1 MKKNNFKPLIIVLI
15 LVLII
20 SIGIYFLNT
29 NNNKKQNTTN
39 NVQEQNISDSVKF
52 KQDYE
57 AQNATK
63 DDDNNLKYIS
73 MSLPDK
79 MPFKYA
85 TTEDV
90 FNLFEKGTGVIYFG
104 MPECNWC
111 RTMLPILIDVAN
123 ENKIDTILYFN
134 PKQIRADNT
143 PEYQK
148 LVEILKNYLS
158 TDTSTQKETDTT
170 FDKNK
175 KRLYMPDVYVV
186 KNGMIIGNHADT
198 VNSQEA
204 PKVTLTDSQKT
215 ELKKIFTD
223 LLSQISSKTCD
234 ENTKEGC

>member
-1 MKKNNFKPLIIVLI
+1 MKKNNLKPLLI
-15 LVLII
+15 LLLLIFI
-20 SIGIYFLNT
+20 VSIGIYFLNNK
-29 NNNKKQNTTN
+29 NNNNTT
-39 NVQEQNISDSVKF
+39 QEQTISDSSKF

-57 AQNATK
+57 AQNTTK

-90 FNLFEKGTGVIYFG
+90 FNLFEKGTGVVYFG

-198 VNSQEA
+198 VNSQED

>member
-1 MKKNNFKPLIIVLI
+1 MKKNNLKPLLI
-15 LVLII
+15 LLLLIFI
-20 SIGIYFLNT
+20 VSIGIYFLNNK
-29 NNNKKQNTTN
+29 NNNNTT
-39 NVQEQNISDSVKF
+39 QEQTISDSSKF

-57 AQNATK
+57 AQNTTK
-63 DDDNNLKYIS
+63 DDENNLKYIS

-90 FNLFEKGTGVIYFG
+90 FNLFEKGTGVVYFG

-123 ENKIDTILYFN
+123 ENNIDTILYFN

-148 LVEILKNYLS
+148 LIEILKNYLS
-158 TDTSTQKETDTT
+158 TDTSTQKETDSN

-186 KNGMIIGNHADT
+186 KNGMVIGNHADT
-198 VNSQEA
+198 VNSQED
-204 PKVTLTDSQKT
+204 PKVTLTDSQQI

>member
-1 MKKNNFKPLIIVLI
+1 MKKNNLKPLLI
-15 LVLII
+15 LLLLIFI
-20 SIGIYFLNT
+20 VSIGIYFLNNK
-29 NNNKKQNTTN
+29 NNNNTT
-39 NVQEQNISDSVKF
+39 QEQTISDSSKF

-57 AQNATK
+57 AQNTTK
-63 DDDNNLKYIS
+63 DDENNLKYIS

-90 FNLFEKGTGVIYFG
+90 FNLFEKGTGVVYFG

-148 LVEILKNYLS
+148 LIEILKNYLS
-158 TDTSTQKETDTT
+158 TDTSTQKETDSN

-198 VNSQEA
+198 VNSQED
-204 PKVTLTDSQKT
+204 PKVTLTDSQQI